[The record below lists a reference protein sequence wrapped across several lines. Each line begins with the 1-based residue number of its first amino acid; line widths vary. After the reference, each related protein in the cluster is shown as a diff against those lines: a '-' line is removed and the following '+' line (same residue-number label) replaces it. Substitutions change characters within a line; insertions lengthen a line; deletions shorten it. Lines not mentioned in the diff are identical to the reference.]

1 MPSFAQLKEA
11 SQENKPEVKLA
22 KAIATLEQAK
32 EDTQPSNAQ
41 NGVKQA
47 LESVKEYSMSKTMSR
62 AEKVSKRIKRADDND
77 YQELVGV
84 VDVSNI
90 LKRNMVIPIFAIIAM
105 SIPTLFYGGVSEEAL
120 NRLLIELASN
130 AVLMFIVALLYT
142 WNFKEELQIRLD
154 SLYDKLKSMFSK
166 QERDYTDI
174 IKERDMYKDKYIQ
187 YEAKVKSD
195 LAELEGI
202 RLQRKVEAEI
212 KRKEDADRIERER
225 IEAIAE
231 QERQRRLAEKKAE
244 REAKKI
250 KK

>member
-1 MPSFAQLKEA
+1 M
-11 SQENKPEVKLA
+11 
-22 KAIATLEQAK
+22 
-32 EDTQPSNAQ
+32 
-41 NGVKQA
+41 
-47 LESVKEYSMSKTMSR
+47 
-62 AEKVSKRIKRADDND
+62 
-77 YQELVGV
+77 
-84 VDVSNI
+84 
-90 LKRNMVIPIFAIIAM
+90 
-105 SIPTLFYGGVSEEAL
+105 
-120 NRLLIELASN
+120 
-130 AVLMFIVALLYT
+130 
-142 WNFKEELQIRLD
+142 RLD
-154 SLYDKLKSMFSK
+154 GLYDKLKAMFSK

-187 YEAKVKSD
+187 YEAKVKND

-212 KRKEDADRIERER
+212 KRKEEADRIERER

>member
-1 MPSFAQLKEA
+1 MPTFSALKKAAED
-11 SQENKPEVKLA
+11 NKPENQVA
-22 KAIATLEQAK
+22 NAIANLEQAK
-32 EDTQPSNAQ
+32 ETINSQ
-41 NGVKQA
+41 NTANSPKQVIQAVRERSTDIVVKKA
-47 LESVKEYSMSKTMSR
+47 ERMSTR
-62 AEKVSKRIKRADDND
+62 LKRADDSD
-77 YQELVGV
+77 YQELVGG

-105 SIPTLFYGGVSEEAL
+105 SIPTLFYGGVSEEAIH
-120 NRLLIELASN
+120 RLLIELASN
-130 AVLMFIVALLYT
+130 AILMFIVALLYT
-142 WNFKEELQIRLD
+142 WNFKEELQMRLD
-154 SLYDKLKSMFSK
+154 NLYDKLKAMFSK
-166 QERDYTDI
+166 QERDYADI

-187 YEAKVKSD
+187 YEAKVKND

-212 KRKEDADRIERER
+212 KRKEEADRIERER